1 MVLAVS
7 VLTFDNSVGVPCVQI
22 CFAICVYVVF
32 FFSIHHCFSTMSSM
46 FSFFFV
52 FFSCFGFFGLC
63 ALYEYI
69 RVCTKFFPV
78 WLFCFVTVV

>member
-32 FFSIHHCFSTMSSM
+32 FSQFITVFRLCLPCFL
-46 FSFFFV
+46 FFLSFFLALVFLAFV
-52 FFSCFGFFGLC
+52 PSMSIYVSVQNFFLFGFS
-63 ALYEYI
+63 AL
-69 RVCTKFFPV
+69 
-78 WLFCFVTVV
+78 

>member
-32 FFSIHHCFSTMSSM
+32 FLNSSL
-46 FSFFFV
+46 FFDYVFHVFFFFCL
-52 FFSCFGFFGLC
+52 FFLLWFFWPLC
-63 ALYEYI
+63 PL
-69 RVCTKFFPV
+69 
-78 WLFCFVTVV
+78 